1 MAQLNPSLQGSSVPK
16 KLTPSQKQWLES
28 VTASMKE
35 KINTQLEPVNDT
47 RTPLQK
53 ALSDDHFLKLMNT
66 YYDGVMQEGQFMQ
79 LARSQMPNF
88 YALWVARR
96 AELGR
101 GPPLKKEHNTAFTSS
116 LPTD

>member
-47 RTPLQK
+47 RTPFKRLFPTIISE
-53 ALSDDHFLKLMNT
+53 LLNT